1 MNRGSKI
8 KAGLEARVRDWEALA
23 SVGTRGTKTKLV
35 RRDNKGHAAFHK
47 PGSQSG
53 RKGYGK
59 RKKVG
64 KK

>member
-1 MNRGSKI
+1 VKRGFKLME
-8 KAGLEARVRDWEALA
+8 GLESRVRAWQALP
-23 SVGTRGTKTKLV
+23 SVGSRGANTKLV

-47 PGSQSG
+47 PGSQNG

-59 RKKVG
+59 KRVVG